1 MYRLLVVRLASALAL
16 ATLGCTALASIAHA
30 SPQDLFG
37 YGGRTPAL
45 GMTGTSYAEGYEAV
59 FANPAGLGP
68 VRRRALGVG
77 FSGGAFALSLD
88 GERSP
93 LTPPRG
99 MVIGFQLPLPFGDVL
114 EDRLTIGGAF
124 YTPAE
129 ALLRGTVRF
138 PAVPQWTVIDRAQV
152 IAILLGVGFDFHGIL
167 DGLHLGVGVAALADV
182 FGELD
187 VRLDE
192 TNAFSSVVELQLV
205 ATYAPTAGLSYRAD
219 AWGIGATYRHENQS
233 RMDLAV
239 RAADLPIDV
248 PLLHVGGLVQYDP
261 PTIVL
266 EGYWR
271 PIPDLMLVLNVTERL
286 WNLYPGP
293 QIPTT
298 SMGRNAPA
306 PDLAPYPS
314 PRIAAEGTVRDATLE
329 LALRAGYA
337 FEPSPAPPARN
348 APRRTASGEPV
359 PDDVVPYRLVD
370 NHRHVLTAGLGL
382 TLFFAEGGE
391 RLVLDAFGQLHVLQ
405 DRTHEIPRS
414 ASATAPMVSSGVILF
429 GGWTLRVEF

>member
-1 MYRLLVVRLASALAL
+1 MARLAPALAV
-16 ATLGCTALASIAHA
+16 CALAWAAAASPASA

-37 YGGRTPAL
+37 YGGRTPGLA
-45 GMTGTSYAEGYEAV
+45 MTGTSYAEGYEAV

-68 VRRRALGVG
+68 VRRRALAIG
-77 FSGGAFALSLD
+77 FSGGSFALNID

-114 EDRLTIGGAF
+114 EDRITIGGAF

-152 IAILLGVGFDFHGIL
+152 IAIMLGVGIDFHGVL
-167 DGLHLGVGVAALADV
+167 DGFHVGIGVAALADV

-205 ATYAPTAGLSYRAD
+205 ATYAPTAGVSYRTD
-219 AWGIGATYRHENQS
+219 DWGIGLTYRHENQS
-233 RMDLAV
+233 RMDLSV
-239 RAADLPIDV
+239 RAEDLPIAV
-248 PLLHVGGLVQYDP
+248 PVLHVGGLVQYDP
-261 PTIVL
+261 PTIVA

-271 PIPDLMLVLNVTERL
+271 PIPDLMLVLNLTERL
-286 WNLYPGP
+286 WNFYPGP
-293 QIPTT
+293 QVPTT
-298 SMGRNAPA
+298 DMGRNAPA
-306 PDLAPYPS
+306 PELQPYPS
-314 PRIAAEGTVRDATLE
+314 PRVAAEGTFRDATFE
-329 LALRAGYA
+329 LALRGGYA
-337 FEPSPAPPARN
+337 FEPSPAPNARM
-348 APRRTASGEPV
+348 APRRTATGQPV

-370 NHRHVLTAGLGL
+370 NHRHVLTAGLGVTVFL
-382 TLFFAEGGE
+382 SGGE
-391 RLVLDAFGQLHVLQ
+391 RLVFDAFGQLHVLQ
-405 DRTHEIPRS
+405 DRTHDIGASES
-414 ASATAPMVSSGVILF
+414 SATPMTTGGVVLF